1 MSTGC
6 GYRTFDVWCYIAVH
20 LYRAELLTKS
30 YQTCTNPHPSLL
42 LHNPNTH
49 VYIHHD
55 TPLHQHDTCVV
66 VVTIV
71 QIHWDYATVIHNHY
85 TTKPAH
91 DSGVL
96 LAKPA
101 SPPKKHRTVLHATN
115 PPWQSSLPPTCTT
128 HAHRHHVCDNF
139 QNHST

>member
-1 MSTGC
+1 MEGTHACPLAVAIEHSMC
-6 GYRTFDVWCYIAVH
+6 GVAVAVH
-20 LYRAELLTKS
+20 LYRAERLLTKS

-66 VVTIV
+66 VTIV

-91 DSGVL
+91 D
-96 LAKPA
+96 
-101 SPPKKHRTVLHATN
+101 
-115 PPWQSSLPPTCTT
+115 
-128 HAHRHHVCDNF
+128 
-139 QNHST
+139 